1 LENLQNSIDQKD
13 SELTLFIKNLPTWE
27 SCMTLRDQD
36 KGSKLSLFAKHA
48 AKYYAVG
55 ASGVLVNLVLLFYLT
70 EFVGLWYFLSY
81 TLAISASI
89 TSNFILNKLWTFR
102 DSIDSQKTIVMYGKF
117 VSVSLLGMAIQL
129 GSVYFLVESFS
140 VYYMLAALISI
151 GVAGAINFVINRR
164 WTFGVKF

>member
-1 LENLQNSIDQKD
+1 
-13 SELTLFIKNLPTWE
+13 
-27 SCMTLRDQD
+27 MTLRDQD
-36 KGSKLSLFAKHA
+36 KRSKLSLFAKQA

-55 ASGVLVNLVLLFYLT
+55 ATGVLVNLALLYYLT

-89 TSNFILNKLWTFR
+89 TTNFILNKVWTFR
-102 DSIDSQKTIVMYGKF
+102 ESIDSQKTIVMYVKF

-129 GSVYFLVESFS
+129 GSVYVLVESYA
-140 VYYMLAALISI
+140 VYYMLAAIISI
-151 GVAGAINFVINRR
+151 GIAGAINFIINRR